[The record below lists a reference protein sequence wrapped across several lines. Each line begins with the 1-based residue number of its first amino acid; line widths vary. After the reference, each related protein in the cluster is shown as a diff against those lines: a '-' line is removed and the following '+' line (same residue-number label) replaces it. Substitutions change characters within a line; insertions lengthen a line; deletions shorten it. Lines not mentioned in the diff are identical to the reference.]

1 MKLSIIVPAFNEQ
14 KLLRLTLRKIK
25 RAAASFTALG
35 WEHEVIVCDNNS
47 TDQTALIAEA
57 EGAQVVFEPIN
68 QISRARNRG
77 AQAATGDWLLFIDAD
92 SFPSPGLFRHL
103 AERLAD
109 ERILGGGCLVKME
122 PRTALTGLVLGLWNL
137 ISRTLG
143 VAAGSFIF
151 CRADAFRTLGGFT
164 IELFAAEEL
173 DFSRRAKALARRQK
187 KRFVIL
193 TRHRLLTSA
202 RKLHLLKWSEHGRFF
217 GKVLLRPGVLR
228 DRDQCFPWYDGRR

>member
-14 KLLRLTLRKIK
+14 KLLRLALRKIK

-35 WEHEVIVCDNNS
+35 WEHEIIVCDNNS
-47 TDQTALIAEA
+47 TDETALIAQA

-68 QISRARNRG
+68 QISRARNCG
-77 AQAATGDWLLFIDAD
+77 ARAATGDWLLFIDAD
-92 SFPSPGLFRHL
+92 SFPSRELFRHL

-109 ERILGGGCLVKME
+109 ERILGGGRLLRKEHRSAV
-122 PRTALTGLVLGLWNL
+122 TGSFLGLWNL
-137 ISRTLG
+137 ISRILRI
-143 VAAGSFIF
+143 AAGSFIF

-164 IELFAAEEL
+164 TELFAAEEL
-173 DFSRRAKALARRQK
+173 DFSQRAKALARRQK

-202 RKLHLLKWSEHGRFF
+202 RKLRLLKWTEHGRFF
-217 GKVLLRPGVLR
+217 GKVLLRPGTLR
-228 DRDQCFPWYDGRR
+228 NRDQCFPWYDGRR